1 MSGLAAAAPPDAA
14 PPLPPALPAAPLSH
28 ELTAMGAMHWQQLV
42 QLLVAELA
50 RKDQAAS
57 AERAAMRAEAMHA
70 VAQAARAQ
78 ALAECA
84 GRERYDLAL
93 SAERE
98 RFDLAVSAERAKA
111 AEHKEAMW
119 VARIMALQHKLDL
132 SEGAGRARSLF
143 KACTRD
149 IAKRVGAAA
158 LLLSGPICPAL
169 CAYID
174 AVARANNLDPE
185 EVMQQARCMYGARS
199 DPLHSEQS
207 VQQLLYTARFDRD
220 KGEEAFAA
228 FVAVVRFSG
237 RYPSLY
243 AQSGRRVALVLP
255 APPHSCTAAAEEV
268 QVAGAVAAAAA
279 AARARAPKTV
289 RVSVAIMDEGRRR
302 EQVEE
307 EEEEE
312 DE

>member
-1 MSGLAAAAPPDAA
+1 
-14 PPLPPALPAAPLSH
+14 
-28 ELTAMGAMHWQQLV
+28 MGAMHWQQLV

-199 DPLHSEQS
+199 DP
-207 VQQLLYTARFDRD
+207 
-220 KGEEAFAA
+220 
-228 FVAVVRFSG
+228 
-237 RYPSLY
+237 
-243 AQSGRRVALVLP
+243 
-255 APPHSCTAAAEEV
+255 PPCTASRACSSCCTLRGLTAT
-268 QVAGAVAAAAA
+268 
-279 AARARAPKTV
+279 RAR
-289 RVSVAIMDEGRRR
+289 RRLLPLLQWCASLAATPPCTPR
-302 EQVEE
+302 AGGAWRWCCPPRRTAALPLQRRCR
-307 EEEEE
+307 
-312 DE
+312 